1 MVLENNGVLVD
12 GKWSNFW
19 FLSQYVFKDA
29 WMDGLLSRWFHRWV
43 QIAASLLSNLP
54 TLIPSNSLSHS
65 WWSMEATAVCSSFC
79 FFLYGS
85 LLRSKK
91 TPSRSLQKEP
101 FHSEKLFLSMPSKWH
116 HSTLKNSSYR
126 CIQNDTLP
134 TSFRS
139 QKLPAP
145 IPLNNP
151 SHALKTPSLDPFKQP
166 LSSSQ
171 NSPSRSLQTTTSHTV
186 KLSLPLLKRPL
197 SCSQNSLL
205 IPLNRPS
212 QALKTL
218 LFYPL

>member
-1 MVLENNGVLVD
+1 MV
-12 GKWSNFW
+12 
-19 FLSQYVFKDA
+19 
-29 WMDGLLSRWFHRWV
+29 
-43 QIAASLLSNLP
+43 ASSAL
-54 TLIPSNSLSHS
+54 
-65 WWSMEATAVCSSFC
+65 
-79 FFLYGS
+79 
-85 LLRSKK
+85 KK

-116 HSTLKNSSYR
+116 HSALKNSSYR

-186 KLSLPLLKRPL
+186 KLSLPHPKRKSHLFVKLLKFFFLPKEN
-197 SCSQNSLL
+197 QPT
-205 IPLNRPS
+205 I
-212 QALKTL
+212 A
-218 LFYPL
+218 